1 MKPKQTNETE
11 FANQDEEISYKD
23 MWEKLKKDLANE
35 ILEWEGLLYIND
47 QRIGAMHEVL
57 SRMSVL
63 EGKICA
69 KEIYIGRIEK

>member
-1 MKPKQTNETE
+1 MKNNETE

>member
-1 MKPKQTNETE
+1 MSNETK
-11 FANQDEEISYKD
+11 AEEISYKD